1 MEGNWDEGC
10 EFVYFVFSLYIM
22 QRSRVLLI
30 YLVYIVCLYFWLI
43 CLFNFFILKGHYLTK
58 GVFIL

>member
-1 MEGNWDEGC
+1 MEGNWDEGH
-10 EFVYFVFSLYIM
+10 EFLYFIFSHCTM
-22 QRSRVLLI
+22 QGSRVLLI

-43 CLFNFFILKGHYLTK
+43 SLFNFFILKGHYLTK

>member
-10 EFVYFVFSLYIM
+10 EFVYFVFSHYIM
-22 QRSRVLLI
+22 QGSRVLLI